1 MRLVGQSFG
10 PISSPLAQVESDSKR
25 SRTRGDVDGGTSS
38 IVECSEDEGPT
49 LGVPGPTGDRAV
61 DDGEPDEH
69 EEDDSGE
76 STSFSEASTG
86 EGDGDTGEHVLDC
99 E

>member
-1 MRLVGQSFG
+1 MRLVGQPLG
-10 PISSPLAQVESDSKR
+10 PISSPLAQVERDSKR
-25 SRTRGDVDGGTSS
+25 SGTGGDVDGGTSS
-38 IVECSEDEGPT
+38 IVECSEDVGPT
-49 LGVPGPTGDRAV
+49 LGVPGPTGDGAV

-69 EEDDSGE
+69 EEDDPWE
-76 STSFSEASTG
+76 STSFGETSTG